1 MNLKRFKNS
10 LTEQLNS
17 LLYNSRNRAFQILL
31 VIRVLNSLMA
41 VGLITYGYGFELA
54 PETLRQVYLWLDVVF
69 ALFVVQYSARFL
81 YAFRRVEF
89 LKGNR
94 FEGLLVLIIL
104 INGISNIMGDGSLLE
119 AIFSWLGFT
128 NYLEF
133 YQEFITL
140 FMVVILGYDLVK
152 ASQNITRTT
161 FKPATTFIL
170 SFFVLIAIG
179 TGLLMLPAM
188 TVQAGSMPIMDS
200 LFTSV
205 SASCVTGLIVVDT
218 ATYFTQRGQFI
229 IMMLIQFGGLG
240 IVSFATFFATFLRQG
255 VGIKQQVLL
264 QDLISSDSLFST
276 KGLLRKIVGITF
288 LIESVAFILIF
299 FTWGEGVTFS
309 SVQEKLFVS
318 AFHAVSAFC
327 NAGFSLY
334 TDNLFTE
341 GVRGAYILHIIVSV
355 AVITGGLGFSNLEEL
370 FSPTKLRERFQ
381 NPWKDWRLSTKIAV
395 FTSIIL
401 LLFGTVMIYA
411 LEYNNTLQGKNF
423 FEGVISAFF
432 QSANARTAGFNTMD
446 VGQLRTPTY
455 IIIIF
460 LMFVGAS
467 SGSVGGGIKTST
479 FYLIIASVYATLR
492 GRLKIEIGRRYI
504 PKELLFKALSI
515 FFFAATLN
523 LIGIFLL
530 TVFEPGIDL
539 VQLAF
544 EQVSAFGT
552 VGYSTGITGDLSIP
566 GRLVIIFSMFIGRV
580 GTLTFA
586 LALSNRASSQRHRYP
601 SAQIMVG

>member
-54 PETLRQVYLWLDVVF
+54 PETLLQVYLWLDVVF